1 MAAHSVQGTDIK
13 WGASGQTATLN
24 DLIQATNINITLP
37 QGQFRPSTHLN
48 STSEEFIPVIK
59 GSWSIDFDLELDTS
73 NAQHDALLTELVAAS
88 FTRKTWRV
96 TGVTNLGTFTGEG
109 WAAGASLEA
118 QVMELGKIKVKVT
131 GTGDLTYA
139 A

>member
-24 DLIQATNINITLP
+24 DIIQATNINLTLP
-37 QGQFRPSTHLN
+37 QGQFRPATHLN
-48 STSEEFIPVIK
+48 STSEEFLPVMK
-59 GSWSIDFDLELDTS
+59 GSWKIAFDVELDTS
-73 NAQHDALLTELVAAS
+73 NAQHDALLAELVSAS
-88 FTRKTWRV
+88 FTKKTWRV

-109 WAAGASLEA
+109 WAAGADFEA
-118 QVMELGKIKVKVT
+118 QVMEIGKIKVTVT